1 MQVVPFQ
8 RKINDTFT
16 TEACLQITDG
26 ILPSGSWQQDSN
38 TTYERNATM
47 QEIELKLTLAE
58 VNQILAAL
66 GEKSYK
72 EVFQLVSKIQAQAT
86 AQLNNVE
93 QPSAE

>member
-1 MQVVPFQ
+1 
-8 RKINDTFT
+8 
-16 TEACLQITDG
+16 
-26 ILPSGSWQQDSN
+26 
-38 TTYERNATM
+38 M